1 MRKNIVLFALFLMG
15 LSFLM
20 QNCKSN
26 HEENQ
31 KGTEVNFKTPT
42 DSTQKTNIKDGPYL
56 EKYPNGKKK
65 MEGVYTNG
73 KRSGL
78 WMAWYENGTLWSQGN
93 YLHGMR
99 NGYSAL
105 YYPDGEMRT
114 EGSYRNNKRIGN
126 WVFYKENGSVEKE
139 INYDTSITLK
149 P

>member
-1 MRKNIVLFALFLMG
+1 
-15 LSFLM
+15 
-20 QNCKSN
+20 
-26 HEENQ
+26 
-31 KGTEVNFKTPT
+31 
-42 DSTQKTNIKDGPYL
+42 
-56 EKYPNGKKK
+56 
-65 MEGVYTNG
+65 
-73 KRSGL
+73 
-78 WMAWYENGTLWSQGN
+78 
-93 YLHGMR
+93 LHGMR